1 MLTFRPIQIEDQIII
16 DKFIAKCPTHQ
27 SDYSLATLILWTE
40 LDDIKICVTEKALY
54 LTGCIDESF
63 ACFSPLCDISY
74 YSEAFNELRE
84 YCKSIDKI
92 LAVWYCTRPQIAAL
106 LESGGFSQDERDGFL
121 KRPRFK
127 TKELCVKND
136 RNQAEYCYYPDNLIN
151 LEGKKYHNKKN
162 RLSLFHRTYDGR
174 YEIRSMTDEDCE
186 GISRLI
192 IDWNKMRGYDY
203 HDELNRLKTII
214 DNRAVLG
221 VEFHLLIID
230 GNIAGMTMFQK
241 LKNNVGVVSF
251 EKCNS
256 EHLQGFSVLNWYE
269 ACVLKDCV
277 VVNRQEDMGIEGL
290 RRAKMSFNPDEMV
303 EKFKVTENLESQI
316 IPMYQRLFGDSD
328 SLMSEVFSADCKV
341 SYTAL
346 EMHKGKVV
354 AFGFARQKSAR
365 VYTAVFDLP
374 FIFGV
379 GTDENYRRQGRAA
392 GVMTKLMRALYYDNN
407 PIAMLKPADEGLY
420 EMYGKLGFV
429 TFNYICEVPLLPL
442 IREGTVLEQAEEG
455 AAGEITDIFNRAAGK
470 YNLTQYRTEK
480 DSAAR
485 IKEVLLDGGNLVLLI
500 ENQTPYGYMF
510 IDENKRI
517 DEFIALPTPIKPVIL
532 QECKNSINEQ
542 LNNLGI
548 GYVLSADSVVTVPVQ
563 CVKGEKGVMARV
575 INPEVLMQKLLPHLN
590 CDKAVN
596 VNFTIDD
603 PYIRDSRF
611 NLKIEGG
618 RAAISYDVDAAADN
632 IIMSPDS
639 MLKWLLGGESAQGL
653 PSLLDNPST
662 AFYDEW

>member
-1 MLTFRPIQIEDQIII
+1 MLTFRPIQIDDQIII

-54 LTGCIDESF
+54 LTGCIDENF
-63 ACFSPLCDISY
+63 ACFSPLCDILY
-74 YSEAFNELRE
+74 YPEAFNELRE
-84 YCKSIDKI
+84 YCRNIDKI
-92 LAVWYCTRPQIAAL
+92 LNVWYCTRPQIAAL
-106 LESGGFSQDERDGFL
+106 LESESITQEESDNLL

-127 TKELCVKND
+127 TKELCIKND

-174 YEIRSMTDEDCE
+174 YEIRAMTDEDYE
-186 GISRLI
+186 GISKLI
-192 IDWNKMRGYDY
+192 IDWNRMRGYDY
-203 HDELNRLKTII
+203 HDELNRLKII
-214 DNRAVLG
+214 MDNKSVLG

-251 EKCNS
+251 EKCNA

-269 ACVLKDCV
+269 AGVLRDCV

-316 IPMYQRLFGDSD
+316 VPMYQKIFGDSD
-328 SLMSEVFSADCKV
+328 NLMREVFSADCKIMH
-341 SYTAL
+341 TAI
-346 EMHKGKVV
+346 EMHKGNVV
-354 AFGFARQKSAR
+354 AFGFARQKRAR

-379 GTDENYRRQGRAA
+379 GTDENYRHRGRAA

-407 PIAMLKPADEGLY
+407 PIAMLKPANDELY
-420 EMYGKLGFV
+420 KMYGKLGFV
-429 TFNYICEVPLLPL
+429 TFNYICDVPLLPF
-442 IREGTVLEQAEEG
+442 IREGTVLERAEEG
-455 AAGEITDIFNRAAGK
+455 AAGEITDIFNRVAGR
-470 YNLTQYRTEK
+470 YNLTQYRTEV
-480 DSAAR
+480 DSEAR
-485 IKEVLLDGGNLVLLI
+485 IKEVLLDGGKLVLLI

-510 IDENKRI
+510 IDENKQI
-517 DEFIALPTPIKPVIL
+517 DEFIAISTPVKPNIT
-532 QECKNSINEQ
+532 QESELSINEQ
-542 LNNLGI
+542 LNNLGV
-548 GYVLSADSVVTVPVQ
+548 GCVLSSDSVVTVPVQ

-575 INPEVLMQKLLPHLN
+575 INPEVLMQNLLPHFN

-596 VNFTIDD
+596 VNFTVDD
-603 PYIRDSRF
+603 AYIRDSRF

-618 RAAISYDVDAAADN
+618 RAAISFDVDAAADN
-632 IIMSPDS
+632 ITMSPDA
-639 MLKWLLGGESAQGL
+639 MLKWLLGKESVQGL
-653 PSLLDNPST
+653 PFLLDNPST